1 MGGEG
6 DYGCSLECNVCALSC
21 IPSRLSCKEQTVEVE
36 RVEILSLASLLDLV
50 IIPHIF

>member
-1 MGGEG
+1 M
-6 DYGCSLECNVCALSC
+6 DVPWNVMFVAFSC

-36 RVEILSLASLLDLV
+36 RGEFLSLVSLLDLV